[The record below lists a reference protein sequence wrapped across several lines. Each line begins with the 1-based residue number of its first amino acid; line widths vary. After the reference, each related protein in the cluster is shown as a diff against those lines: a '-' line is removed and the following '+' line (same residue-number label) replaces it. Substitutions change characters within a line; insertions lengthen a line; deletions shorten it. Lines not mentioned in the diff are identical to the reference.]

1 MIKNEIEGIPPSF
14 PAGVSTTMDD
24 LIIRNY
30 DTYLIIYLHEVVVFN
45 V

>member
-14 PAGVSTTMDD
+14 LAGVSTTVDD
-24 LIIRNY
+24 LIIRNK
-30 DTYLIIYLHEVVVFN
+30 YLIIYLHEVVVFN